1 MGEYYSLFN
10 YSEVCVCVCVCAR
23 ARVCVCGCMCACARV
38 RACLHVCVRACVCGV
53 RACVTCE
60 EYNTTIII
68 LFWRFYACIFV
79 DLVKRGEL
87 ILVGEMRCYRHDL
100 YWYYYYQ
107 RHGIRE
113 KDRKI
118 RVEISGFNAQSSM
131 TVTSGR

>member
-1 MGEYYSLFN
+1 MCVC
-10 YSEVCVCVCVCAR
+10 VCVCVCVCAR
-23 ARVCVCGCMCACARV
+23 VCVFVAVCVHARACV
-38 RACLHVCVRACVCGV
+38 RACVPTCVRACVRVCVCGV

-131 TVTSGR
+131 TDTSGR